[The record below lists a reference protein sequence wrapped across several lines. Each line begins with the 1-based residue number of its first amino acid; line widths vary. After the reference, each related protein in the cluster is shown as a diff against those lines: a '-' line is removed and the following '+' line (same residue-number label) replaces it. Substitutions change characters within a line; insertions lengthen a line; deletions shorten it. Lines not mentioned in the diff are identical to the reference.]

1 MKRFLYIMPAILI
14 LMLYALLTALAGGI
28 SGFQPVAVLNM
39 GLPLAAGLLLQ
50 KGKWWGSL
58 FGIAMGVLLL
68 LNSVTMAGVAVA
80 VVLMGYYGVM
90 GLICARSQKK
100 E

>member
-14 LMLYALLTALAGGI
+14 LMLYALLTALVGGV
-28 SGFQPVAVLNM
+28 SGFQPIAVLNM
-39 GLPLAAGLLLQ
+39 GLPLVAGLLLRR
-50 KGKWWGSL
+50 GKWWGCF
-58 FGIAMGVLLL
+58 FGITMGVLLL
-68 LNSVTMAGVAVA
+68 IKSVAMVGIAIA
-80 VVLMGYYGVM
+80 VVFVGYYGVM